1 MRRARPGP
9 PRLSREE
16 RLVFLFVLACIAC
29 ALALLLYIVATD
41 L

>member
-1 MRRARPGP
+1 MRPARPGP

-16 RLVFLFVLACIAC
+16 RRVFLFVLACIAC